1 MLAWTR
7 ENATLTMFDSTRPS
21 PALPLGLFSQVR
33 GGVASGNRTP
43 DLLITRR
50 PYPAYYG
57 VYQRQ
62 QLQLSHL

>member
-7 ENATLTMFDSTRPS
+7 ENATHTMFDSTRPS
-21 PALPLGLFSQVR
+21 PAPNLRLFSQVR
-33 GGVASGNRTP
+33 GGAASGNRTP
-43 DLLITRR
+43 DLLITR